1 MLKSKERLLIA
12 VDMDGT
18 LLTNEKVI
26 APKTKRLL
34 KKLNKQGHLVILAS
48 GRPSRALYRY
58 YDELELNSPLVCYNG
73 AFVFHPKD
81 ETFPKVEFEFP
92 KETVKEL
99 FINLKPYVQNV
110 MCENDTDIWINEEDL
125 YLARF
130 FWYEGMN
137 MHYGDI
143 TKTLDV
149 NPMTMILQ
157 TKKDNIDEQAIRDI
171 VGRFN
176 QIDVRFWFG
185 LSYFELF
192 FKTVSKGSGI
202 VLIADYYGIKK
213 ENIITFGDAENDIDM
228 FAVSGISV
236 AMKNGGPEIIKN
248 AHRVSVKDNENDG
261 IYHTLKQILK
271 EIKRRPR

>member
-1 MLKSKERLLIA
+1 MSNNKRLLIA

-18 LLTNEKVI
+18 LLNNDKAI
-26 APKTKRLL
+26 APRTRRLL
-34 KKLNKQGHLVILAS
+34 SRLNRQGHLIILAS

-58 YDELELNSPLVCYNG
+58 YNELNLTSPLVCYNG

-81 ETFPKVEFEFP
+81 ATFPRVEFEFP
-92 KETVKEL
+92 KDVVISL
-99 FINLKPYVQNV
+99 FADLAPYIQNV
-110 MCENDTDIWINEEDL
+110 MCENDTEIWINSEDL
-125 YLARF
+125 YLAKF
-130 FWYEGMN
+130 FWYEGMK

-143 TKTLDV
+143 KETLNV

-157 TKKDNIDEQAIRDI
+157 AKKDGVDEKKVREI
-171 VGRFN
+171 VAKYP

-185 LSYFELF
+185 LAYFEIF
-192 FKTVSKGSGI
+192 FKSVSKGTGI
-202 VLIADYYGIKK
+202 THIANQYGIKK

-248 AHRVSVKDNENDG
+248 AHRVSLEDNDNDG

-271 EIKRRPR
+271 EIKRRH

>member
-1 MLKSKERLLIA
+1 LIA

-18 LLTNEKVI
+18 LHKHERYLPHNQTSTQKVKKTR
-26 APKTKRLL
+26 APCDFCKR
-34 KKLNKQGHLVILAS
+34 A
-48 GRPSRALYRY
+48 RPSRALYRY

-81 ETFPKVEFEFP
+81 ETFPRVEFEFP
-92 KETVKEL
+92 KDTVKDL
-99 FINLKPYVQNV
+99 FKSLKPYVKNV

-157 TKKDNIDEQAIRDI
+157 TNKDNIDEKAIRHI
-171 VGRFN
+171 VSRFN
-176 QIDVRFWFG
+176 EIDVRFWFG

-192 FKTVSKGSGI
+192 FKSVSKGSGI

-213 ENIITFGDAENDIDM
+213 ENIITFGDAENDLDM

>member
-1 MLKSKERLLIA
+1 MPSNKRLLIA

-18 LLTNEKVI
+18 LLNNDKDI
-26 APKTKRLL
+26 MPRTKRLL
-34 KKLNKQGHLVILAS
+34 KRLSRQGHLVVLAS

-81 ETFPKVEFEFP
+81 HDFPRVEFEFP
-92 KETVKEL
+92 KEMVKSLFVEL
-99 FINLKPYVQNV
+99 QPYIQNV
-110 MCENDTDIWINEEDL
+110 MCENDTDIWINNEDH
-125 YLARF
+125 YLGKF
-130 FWYEGMN
+130 FWYEGMK

-157 TKKDNIDEQAIRDI
+157 TNKDNLNEQGVRDI
-171 VGRFN
+171 VN
-176 QIDVRFWFG
+176 KYEKIDVRFWFG

-192 FKTVSKGSGI
+192 FKSVSKGTGI
-202 VLIADYYGIKK
+202 MHVAKYYGIEK
-213 ENIITFGDAENDIDM
+213 ENIITFGDAENDLDM

-236 AMKNGGPEIIKN
+236 AMKNGGPDIIKYAN
-248 AHRVSVKDNENDG
+248 RVSVKDNENDG
-261 IYHTLKQILK
+261 IYHTLKNILK
-271 EIKRRPR
+271 EIKMRN